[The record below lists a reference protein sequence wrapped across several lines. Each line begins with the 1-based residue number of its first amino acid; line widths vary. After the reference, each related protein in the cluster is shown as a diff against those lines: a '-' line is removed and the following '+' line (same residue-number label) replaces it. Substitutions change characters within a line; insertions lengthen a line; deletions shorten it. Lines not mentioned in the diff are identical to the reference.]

1 MSLSQSSILDY
12 PHSYLTHYT
21 KTLESLIQ
29 SIKFNNYKQ
38 ALNPLQTKINRALAG
53 THHNYDA
60 WVPVPYHTIKS
71 RQRGYNIIILLF
83 KHYFDSQNIPMIPM
97 LKRIKQTKPLSQLSK
112 SQRIK
117 TLRGSIQLNTK
128 INLGYSNILLVDDI
142 VTTKTTMKECISILK
157 KQPSIKNITCLSL
170 IKA

>member
-12 PHSYLTHYT
+12 PHLYLTSYT
-21 KTLESLIQ
+21 KAFESLIH

-38 ALNPLQTKINRALAG
+38 ALNPLQKKINKALPK
-53 THHNYDA
+53 TPHNYEA
-60 WVPVPYHTIKS
+60 WVPVPYHPIKY
-71 RQRGYNIIILLF
+71 RQRGYNIITLLF
-83 KHYFDSQNIPMIPM
+83 KHYFDTQNIPMIPM

-117 TLRGSIQLNTK
+117 TLQGSMQLKPK
-128 INLGYSNILLVDDI
+128 INPSYSNILLVDDI
-142 VTTKTTMKECISILK
+142 VTTKTTMKQCIYILK
-157 KQPSIKNITCLSL
+157 KQPSIKKITCLSI

>member
-12 PHSYLTHYT
+12 PHSYLLPYT
-21 KTLESLIQ
+21 KTVESLIQ
-29 SIKFNNYKQ
+29 AIKFNNYKQ
-38 ALNPLQTKINRALAG
+38 ALNPLQAKINKALAG

-60 WVPVPYHTIKS
+60 WVPVPYHAIKY
-71 RQRGYNIIILLF
+71 RQRGYNIIVLLF

-117 TLRGSIQLNTK
+117 TLQGSIQLNTT
-128 INLGYSNILLVDDI
+128 INLRYSNILLVDDI
-142 VTTKTTMKECISILK
+142 VTTKTTMKECLSILK
-157 KQPSIKNITCLSL
+157 KQPSIKKITCLSL